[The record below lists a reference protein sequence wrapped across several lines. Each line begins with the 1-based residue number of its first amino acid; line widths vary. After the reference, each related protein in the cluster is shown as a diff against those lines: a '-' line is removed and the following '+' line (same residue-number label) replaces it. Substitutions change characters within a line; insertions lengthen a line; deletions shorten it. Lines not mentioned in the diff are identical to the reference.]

1 MSEDV
6 QTDDAKPA
14 SKPDE
19 PAKTEEAKGNSA
31 TAVSTSKIDS
41 LSRDDLVRLIRKQ
54 MVHLKDARKQL
65 EELKKEKATDTK
77 QEVSTALKVS
87 EQSFQEGLSTTEMI
101 TMELKDYKTSLEVVK
116 KKLAVTEVTIS
127 EKDTLLNEISTKLQT
142 LNEEKAQLSEF
153 LKQAEATRIKLDKEL
168 QEKNMMIAESQKE
181 HQALSLGSEQI
192 RSNLEDEIVTLQS
205 SLRQAKDELANE
217 RKENLQKTTDLR
229 STREKCVSLECQLND
244 LRHEFNG
251 FKMAFFYSAITISY
265 FVKEKAQ
272 YVLKQKG
279 EEQKP
284 TAKNEEVE
292 ELIRTVSARN
302 EKIATLTEKC
312 SFLEEDRHAAKEY
325 AKTLRAEIDEVNG
338 ELTKNRRSTEEAQR
352 RLIRYEQT
360 FKQNASTIEQLNQ
373 ELSRLRKQFNDEKAL
388 LTENFQRQV
397 AELNQRI
404 KQLETE
410 LTVQMER
417 GDVKVRP
424 IENKVGA
431 DEMRVEPPKRLP
443 RALPKLINFE
453 QQLVHKEKSYEDDTL
468 TNSKGD
474 DSDSDDLQSLRH
486 VVNCAVDGGED
497 STSIEDVHLATLYS
511 ASRTSSVCEDWEVL
525 DRQLRHTRDLLNE
538 TEEINVKLM
547 EQVRVLKEEI
557 RRLERSHERE
567 QHLTNNEYFKN
578 VMLKF
583 LAPESVNDERQQL
596 LPVLNTMLRLTPEEA
611 KHVSDVV
618 EQSAK
623 VTSSNEWAGYF
634 GPLAGIF

>member
-41 LSRDDLVRLIRKQ
+41 LSREDLVRLIRKQ

-77 QEVSTALKVS
+77 QEEPPK
-87 EQSFQEGLSTTEMI
+87 EPLSTTEMI
-101 TMELKDYKTSLEVVK
+101 TMELKDYKTSLEDVK
-116 KKLAVTEVTIS
+116 KKLAATEVTIN

-229 STREKCVSLECQLND
+229 STREKCVSLKCQLND

-251 FKMAFFYSAITISY
+251 F
-265 FVKEKAQ
+265 KEKAQ

-373 ELSRLRKQFNDEKAL
+373 ELLRLRKQFNDEKAL
-388 LTENFQRQV
+388 NR
-397 AELNQRI
+397 
-404 KQLETE
+404 
-410 LTVQMER
+410 
-417 GDVKVRP
+417 
-424 IENKVGA
+424 
-431 DEMRVEPPKRLP
+431 
-443 RALPKLINFE
+443 KL
-453 QQLVHKEKSYEDDTL
+453 STA
-468 TNSKGD
+468 S
-474 DSDSDDLQSLRH
+474 
-486 VVNCAVDGGED
+486 GG
-497 STSIEDVHLATLYS
+497 T
-511 ASRTSSVCEDWEVL
+511 
-525 DRQLRHTRDLLNE
+525 
-538 TEEINVKLM
+538 
-547 EQVRVLKEEI
+547 
-557 RRLERSHERE
+557 
-567 QHLTNNEYFKN
+567 
-578 VMLKF
+578 
-583 LAPESVNDERQQL
+583 
-596 LPVLNTMLRLTPEEA
+596 
-611 KHVSDVV
+611 
-618 EQSAK
+618 
-623 VTSSNEWAGYF
+623 
-634 GPLAGIF
+634 